1 MQINIDFANS
11 RYQMPFYSLVCSS
24 VDVSSSNVAKILM
37 KEYDFVPINEFLYNS
52 NVYSNV
58 QLIMINKIPLY
69 ADKIDEIY
77 SDTGCFIFV
86 SQHKSSSKIPTL
98 TCHTTGNFNQN
109 LYGGRPKEIAMC
121 YPWIQ
126 KQYFLELHKQR
137 HNVPRFDITLE
148 ATHHGPTSLGKPT
161 MYVEIGSTEKEWRDI
176 NAAKIVCTAL
186 LEAVSKHPGKCKKV
200 AMALGGTHYP
210 SKFNK
215 LLLESEYGLAA
226 IAAKYNLQYLDDA
239 MLQQMISRSI
249 EKVSYLVY
257 DSKGMG
263 NEKKRVLL
271 LVEERGLEIIKV

>member
-1 MQINIDFANS
+1 
-11 RYQMPFYSLVCSS
+11 MPFYSLVCSS
-24 VDVSSSNVAKILM
+24 VDVASSNVANILM
-37 KEYDFVPINEFLYNS
+37 KEYDFFPKNEFLYNS
-52 NVYSNV
+52 KIYPNV
-58 QLIMINKIPLY
+58 QLIMINKIPLF

-109 LYGGRPKEIAMC
+109 LYGGRPKEIGMC

-126 KQYFLELHKQR
+126 KQYFLKLYEHR

-148 ATHHGPTSLGKPT
+148 ATHHGPTSLDKPI
-161 MYVEIGSTEKEWRDI
+161 MFVEIGSTEKEWSDRQ
-176 NAAKIVCTAL
+176 AAEIVCVAL
-186 LEAVSKHPGKCKKV
+186 VEAVSENPGKCKKV

-215 LLLESEYGLAA
+215 LLIESEYGLAA
-226 IAAKYNLQYLDDA
+226 IAAKYNLQNLDDV

-271 LVEERGLEIIKV
+271 LGEDTGLEIIKV

>member
-1 MQINIDFANS
+1 
-11 RYQMPFYSLVCSS
+11 
-24 VDVSSSNVAKILM
+24 
-37 KEYDFVPINEFLYNS
+37 
-52 NVYSNV
+52 
-58 QLIMINKIPLY
+58 
-69 ADKIDEIY
+69 
-77 SDTGCFIFV
+77 
-86 SQHKSSSKIPTL
+86 
-98 TCHTTGNFNQN
+98 
-109 LYGGRPKEIAMC
+109 
-121 YPWIQ
+121 
-126 KQYFLELHKQR
+126 
-137 HNVPRFDITLE
+137 
-148 ATHHGPTSLGKPT
+148 
-161 MYVEIGSTEKEWRDI
+161 
-176 NAAKIVCTAL
+176 L
-186 LEAVSKHPGKCKKV
+186 LEAVSEDPGKCKKV